1 MTADERS
8 RLLYSPE
15 AVRGVARAKAPLWL
29 VAALIL
35 LPVPTSL
42 LGLVS
47 YFPIWSPGDGVT
59 FNYLLINFLAMIFTC
74 MGIIAV
80 FCSFAR
86 THMALGRQVFIC
98 VFAGILHSLCAA
110 SGSLFGAF
118 PLPFAPIVGASIPFS
133 TTVLLS
139 YLLVPAEARR
149 TKQKEMKRC
158 VVYLMFIF
166 SVSTLWMVFRAVFI
180 SLTGLA
186 QAASILIL
194 PAVRIGALVVA
205 EYIISGDVDSTG
217 MLAVPMTFAI
227 EMYNAMFNA
236 SLFTD
241 VSNPA
246 NAALIVLADMAGT
259 FFYFGLML
267 DADLLLKRAAKKLWS
282 RLRCRRSSAVYS
294 ADIEAREMKTRRERQ
309 RLSVASVTALD
320 EDFHDWR
327 SLVLAAAGGDDDTLS
342 SRAGKR
348 LRWKLRVSAFLLVE
362 EFIEVQVPLIM
373 MCCVTY
379 QRLGWNPGMYPTVAS
394 MPIENYY
401 LTLQYLALSFL
412 AEAVLFAC
420 TGFILWKKFRI
431 NLAEH
436 LIFLLGRYWWLLFTL
451 SCLVISFVMS
461 INSSFTGIDFTFKF
475 AWIKR

>member
-267 DADLLLKRAAKKLWS
+267 DADLLLKRAAKKLCGW
-282 RLRCRRSSAVYS
+282 LRCRRSSTVYATASDEMEKGGTVEATAAVS
-294 ADIEAREMKTRRERQ
+294 TVSEAGDLR
-309 RLSVASVTALD
+309 
-320 EDFHDWR
+320 DWR
-327 SLVLAAAGGDDDTLS
+327 SRVLAASADSEHTLAS
-342 SRAGKR
+342 PSGRR
-348 LRWKLRVSAFLLVE
+348 LRWKLRVSAFLLIE

-373 MCCVTY
+373 MCVLTF
-379 QRLGWNPGMYPTVAS
+379 QRLGWNPRLFPDISS
-394 MPIENYY
+394 MPIQDYY
-401 LTLQYLALSFL
+401 LTLQYLSLSFL
-412 AEAVLFAC
+412 AEAVLFCC
-420 TGFILWKKFRI
+420 TGVILWKKFHI
-431 NLAEH
+431 NLLDH
-436 LIFLLGRYWWLLFTL
+436 LVFLLRRYWWLLLTS
-451 SCLVISFVMS
+451 SCLVIAFVVS
-461 INSSFTGIDFTFKF
+461 LQASFTGIDFTFKF

>member
-1 MTADERS
+1 
-8 RLLYSPE
+8 
-15 AVRGVARAKAPLWL
+15 
-29 VAALIL
+29 
-35 LPVPTSL
+35 
-42 LGLVS
+42 
-47 YFPIWSPGDGVT
+47 
-59 FNYLLINFLAMIFTC
+59 MIFTSTA
-74 MGIIAV
+74 IIAV
-80 FCSFAR
+80 FGSFTGHNLPPRHHAFVC
-86 THMALGRQVFIC
+86 TV
-98 VFAGILHSLCAA
+98 AGMLHALCAS
-110 SGSLFGAF
+110 SGVWFGAF
-118 PLPFAPIVGASIPFS
+118 PIPFASLVAATPPFIGTIVM
-133 TTVLLS
+133 T
-139 YLLVPAEARR
+139 YLLLPAEVRQ
-149 TKQKEMKRC
+149 TKKKELKHC
-158 VVYLMFIF
+158 VIF
-166 SVSTLWMVFRAVFI
+166 LDFLISISTLWIVFRAIFV
-180 SLTGLA
+180 SLNGLA

-194 PAVRIGALVVA
+194 PVIRFGALFGA
-205 EYIISGDVDSTG
+205 EHIVSGEVDPTG

-236 SLFTD
+236 SLFTN

-327 SLVLAAAGGDDDTLS
+327 SLVLGATTDSADTLT
-342 SRAGKR
+342 SRSGKR

-379 QRLGWNPGMYPTVAS
+379 QRLGWNPGMFPEIAS

-420 TGFILWKKFRI
+420 TGFILWKKFQI
-431 NLAEH
+431 NLADH
-436 LIFLLGRYWWLLFTL
+436 LVYLIGRYWWLLFTF
-451 SCLVISFVMS
+451 SFLVISFVVS
-461 INSSFTGIDFTFKF
+461 LQASFTGIDFTFKF